1 MRDAEAM
8 SEMLHIRA
16 DWPRAFEVVAC
27 VFVVEARLW
36 ASWSPSLLILFG
48 AITPIVKLTW
58 SSRPIVI
65 SMSVISKIAGPTLFI
80 TQVLA
85 FDKLAVLLL

>member
-1 MRDAEAM
+1 MHC
-8 SEMLHIRA
+8 L
-16 DWPRAFEVVAC
+16 
-27 VFVVEARLW
+27 ARNKLEKREHRERRE
-36 ASWSPSLLILFG
+36 ILFG